1 MLLILH
7 QSSPLEIR
15 YEKKSL
21 KFLIKLIKI
30 NNIINKKIFLLIK
43 YIFIILIF
51 FIVYIYI
58 YIFIYLFIYFY
69 LLAL

>member
-58 YIFIYLFIYFY
+58 YIYLFIYLFIFIY
-69 LLAL
+69 